1 MTYSAQKVFT
11 LSTLTD
17 HQYSVSYM
25 ITGAEAFVK
34 QFRKNDLI
42 YIKIADGK
50 KQAV

>member
-1 MTYSAQKVFT
+1 MTYSAQKVF
-11 LSTLTD
+11 LSTLTN

-25 ITGAEAFVK
+25 ITGAQTFVK